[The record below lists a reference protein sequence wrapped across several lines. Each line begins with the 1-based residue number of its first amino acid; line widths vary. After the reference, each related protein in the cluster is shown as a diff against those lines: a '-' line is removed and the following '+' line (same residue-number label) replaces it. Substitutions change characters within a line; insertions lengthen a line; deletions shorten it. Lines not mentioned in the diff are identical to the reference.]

1 MLTIDLVAT
10 SEPAPLPV
18 YDRGKIMRRAWEIAR
33 KIRAERAR
41 KACDLQTHVVGSR
54 IIPAKTYKDV
64 LAETPIDLA
73 AALKLA
79 WAEAKRHN
87 AAPIPQAG
95 ALLRAEANRRDDRQ
109 QGGALVIVDRNA
121 LAPLRRIGALRVL
134 PFLASAARVLSEN
147 FISPRH

>member
-10 SEPAPLPV
+10 SEPSPPPV

-33 KIRAERAR
+33 KARAERAR

-54 IIPAKTYKDV
+54 IIPAKNYKDV

-87 AAPIPQAG
+87 ADPIQENG
-95 ALLRAEANRRDDRQ
+95 ALLIAEANRRDDKQ
-109 QGGALVIVDRNA
+109 QGGALIIVDRNA

-134 PFLASAARVLSEN
+134 PFLASAARALREN
-147 FISPRH
+147 FISSRY